1 MCLHYLFY
9 FIYLKLLI
17 SNQDVTLGAILD
29 PLMKFEVIQFCY
41 SKINP
46 FTYEEKINVLKD
58 NMYKLFEEYVKL
70 NPNK

>member
-1 MCLHYLFY
+1 
-9 FIYLKLLI
+9 
-17 SNQDVTLGAILD
+17 LGAILD

>member
-1 MCLHYLFY
+1 
-9 FIYLKLLI
+9 
-17 SNQDVTLGAILD
+17 
-29 PLMKFEVIQFCY
+29 MKFEVIQFCY